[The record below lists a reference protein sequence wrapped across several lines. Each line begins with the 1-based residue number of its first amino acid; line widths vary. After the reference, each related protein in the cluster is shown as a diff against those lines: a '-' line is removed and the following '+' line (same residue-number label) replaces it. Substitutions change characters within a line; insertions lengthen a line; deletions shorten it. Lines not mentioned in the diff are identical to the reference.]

1 MLFACLCFEVD
12 FSLKIQSNLF
22 FVFSFLKWNETQN
35 KTLPRGE
42 YMKKS
47 HHKENSKLADEKKWE
62 ENKLKIMIIRF

>member
-1 MLFACLCFEVD
+1 M
-12 FSLKIQSNLF
+12 
-22 FVFSFLKWNETQN
+22 KWNETQN